1 LTGKQWKLIFE
12 KQCLHYSL
20 LIVLTIVVLLIAQ
33 LKPFL
38 IGEFMGL
45 SAFIWLCLGI
55 ASAAL
60 HQIFVWFCWRTQ
72 LHISLLTKV
81 FGRYAFFNY
90 GAGFVLLAAFRYFT
104 IVALSIANRN
114 SLPVSH
120 WVLNSLAIVA
130 AIPVVY
136 LFYYVMKYFG
146 FKRAL
151 GSDHFYESYQNK
163 PLVTQGIFRY
173 SRNAM
178 YTFGFLLAWI
188 PGLLTASSAA
198 LLLAMFNNLYI
209 WVHYYA
215 TEKPDMM
222 RIYGAIIDKGRR

>member
-1 LTGKQWKLIFE
+1 LTGKRWKLVFE
-12 KQCLHYSL
+12 KQYLHYSF
-20 LIVLTIVVLLIAQ
+20 LIVFTIVVLLIAR
-33 LKPFL
+33 LKPLL
-38 IGEFMGL
+38 IGEFIGL

-72 LHISLLTKV
+72 LHISLLTRI
-81 FGRYAFFNY
+81 FDRHAFFYY
-90 GAGFVLLAAFRYFT
+90 GAGFVLLAVFRYFT
-104 IVALSIANRN
+104 IVALAIANKN
-114 SLPVSH
+114 SLPVSNS
-120 WVLNSLAIVA
+120 VLNSLAIVA

-136 LFYYVMKYFG
+136 LFYSVIKYFG
-146 FKRAL
+146 FERAL
-151 GSDHFYESYQNK
+151 GADHFYESYQNK

-188 PGLLTASSAA
+188 PGFLTASSAA

-215 TEKPDMM
+215 TEKPDMV
-222 RIYGAIIDKGRR
+222 RIYGATIDKGRR